1 MPTNTDYTDNIKNIK
16 TSSMETSKEKTNK
29 GTLFFLSFDL
39 VNSTKFKTLEPGNWI
54 QKIKS
59 FYELV
64 EKHAHSISE
73 EAYIWKKQGDEVL
86 LYFTLKNI
94 QELQNVFGK
103 IHTLL
108 NELIKIVADGEGKG
122 TLSVKATF
130 WTALVTTSDKGFAVS
145 STEDTVSDFNLAIE
159 EPMGGYDFIGPDID
173 FGFRIAAKNAG
184 GILCVDPKII
194 AMLKQR
200 SPNISINYFA
210 IVDFVQLKGIWK
222 DRFVPIIWHHPNLDK
237 PETIFPYDESKRNEL
252 VAILLN
258 NKSAVIHEQNINS
271 IIKVFEDINKKDVIE
286 RLIDCMPSFEI
297 STGRMPNNRI
307 AEVHIVAI
315 VFNTEKDKVFC
326 AKRATEKHTLANLW
340 ENGCCQLER
349 SNDSLENIVKTHYK
363 KEFNIEIAEF
373 KMDTSMGYKALHIV
387 GAYSFT
393 NKFNKNIPGF
403 IITAIAGI
411 PSVDQF
417 DKSKHSQVKWFSLD
431 EIENLAD
438 GEIVQ
443 GFKKRIK
450 CAHQLWQT

>member
-1 MPTNTDYTDNIKNIK
+1 MPNNTDYTANIASIK
-16 TSSMETSKEKTNK
+16 TSSMETSDEKTNE

-54 QKIKS
+54 KKIKS

-73 EAYIWKKQGDEVL
+73 ETYIWKKQGDEVL

-122 TLSVKATF
+122 ILSVKATF
-130 WTALVTTSDKGFAVS
+130 WTALVTTSDNGFAVS

-222 DRFVPIIWHHPNLDK
+222 DRFVPIIWQHPNLDK

-258 NKSAVIHEQNINS
+258 KKSPDSHELNS
-271 IIKVFEDINKKDVIE
+271 IVKVFEDINKEVVIE
-286 RLIDCMPSFEI
+286 RLINCMQSFEI

-315 VFNTEKDKVFC
+315 VFNKEKDKVFC
-326 AKRATEKHTLANLW
+326 AKRAAEKHTLANLW

-349 SNDSLENIVKTHYK
+349 SNDSLENIVKTCYK
-363 KEFNIEIAEF
+363 KEFNIEIADF
-373 KMDTSMGYKALHIV
+373 KTDTNMGYEALHIV

-403 IITAIAGI
+403 IITGIAEI
-411 PSVDQF
+411 PSEKQF
-417 DKSKHSQVKWFSLD
+417 DKSKHSQVAWFSLD
-431 EIENLAD
+431 EIENFTDD
-438 GEIVQ
+438 GIVQ
-443 GFKKRIK
+443 GFKERIK
-450 CAHQLWQT
+450 LAHKLWQT